1 MWSLVGVTIYSSW
14 YLDKKQG
21 RKERL
26 WAHFFISNIFYDII

>member
-1 MWSLVGVTIYSSW
+1 MTIIMLAVSLIMWSLVGVTIYLSW

-26 WAHFFISNIFYDII
+26 